1 MGGCANLGLLKS
13 KKGHPKMNTP
23 TQDPS
28 SPIVDLNASRL
39 CGSVLEET
47 LRDGARQMLQK
58 AIDLEVA
65 AYVEDHQHH
74 LDEHGHRLVRR
85 NGRKASRDLQ
95 SPLGPIPVQ
104 QPRVDDRRQD
114 HQFTSNILP
123 RYLRRVASLDNLIP
137 ALYLR
142 GISTNN
148 MRPALEPILG
158 DQVRGLSPAN
168 VTRMCSI
175 WEDQQ
180 KQWQQRSLKDKHYVY
195 LWADG
200 IYFNVR
206 LDDQRPCVLVI
217 VGALEDGTKELVG
230 LYDGQRES
238 KLSWKELLSDL
249 KKRGLTHVPKLA
261 VGDGALGFWAALEE
275 EYPATRHQR
284 CWVHKTANV
293 LDKMPKSVQPSA
305 KRLIHDIYLA
315 PTRKAADTAW
325 KEFIKLYGVK
335 YPKACACL
343 EKDREVL
350 LEFYNFPAEHWS
362 HLRTTNP
369 IESTFAGV
377 RHRTRQTK
385 GCGSRQATL
394 AMVFQL
400 IMQAEKRWRRLNGA
414 RQLDKLIAGV
424 VFVDGEEQKQ
434 KAA

>member
-1 MGGCANLGLLKS
+1 
-13 KKGHPKMNTP
+13 MNTP
-23 TQDPS
+23 TQNS
-28 SPIVDLNASRL
+28 NSPIIDLNASRL
-39 CGSVLEET
+39 CGDLLEQT
-47 LRDGARQMLQK
+47 LRTGAQQMLQK
-58 AIDLEVA
+58 AIELEVA
-65 AYVEDHQHH
+65 EYVQAHEHDC
-74 LDEHGHRLVRR
+74 DEKGHRLVRR
-85 NGRKASRDLQ
+85 NGCKAPRDLQ
-95 SPLGPIPVQ
+95 SPLGPITVK
-104 QPRVDDRRQD
+104 QPRVDDRREG

-158 DQVRGLSPAN
+158 EAVRGLSPAN

-217 VGALEDGTKELVG
+217 VGALADGTKELVG

-238 KLSWKELLSDL
+238 KLSWKELLGDL
-249 KKRGLTHVPKLA
+249 KKRGLTTPPHLA
-261 VGDGALGFWAALEE
+261 VGDGALGFWSALEE
-275 EYPATRHQR
+275 EYPSTRHQR

-293 LDKMPKSVQPSA
+293 LDKMPRSIQPAA

-315 PTRKAADTAW
+315 PTRKEADRAW
-325 KEFIKLYGVK
+325 QQFMKLYQIK

-350 LEFYNFPAEHWS
+350 LEFYTFPAEHWS

-385 GCGSRQATL
+385 GCGSRLATL

-414 RQLDKLIAGV
+414 GQLDKLLAGV
-424 VFVDGEEQKQ
+424 VFIDGEEQIQ